1 MADQNN
7 AQLNADKKEVTTP
20 QAVGNYPDDTEFAT
34 DTWMGAVFSPDATQA
49 NGNIMYDPSTQTERY
64 LGPQVTSPKN
74 TDLPAAQ
81 TNNNTTQTT
90 AATQATTTTQTTTTS
105 NYQNNANRRNDI
117 SNLTRYEMGTEAG
130 AMPRLDARSD
140 ERLQTRSPVTGPSE
154 ARGDAAGGLGMV
166 GLGLSLLSLFML
178 PYLLAPIGIV
188 IGYLAMRR
196 NAATLGTWAMIVGA
210 IAILGALIVYPYFIA
225 R

>member
-1 MADQNN
+1 MADEKN

-20 QAVGNYPDDTEFAT
+20 QPFQSYLDDTEFGA
-34 DTWMGAVFSPDATQA
+34 DTWMGAVMNPDASRSNTNMMHNPGKKTDEYLGPQATWSHTDLPATQA
-49 NGNIMYDPSTQTERY
+49 NNS
-64 LGPQVTSPKN
+64 
-74 TDLPAAQ
+74 
-81 TNNNTTQTT
+81 
-90 AATQATTTTQTTTTS
+90 
-105 NYQNNANRRNDI
+105 QNNANRSNDI
-117 SNLTRYEMGTEAG
+117 SNLTKYEMGAEAG
-130 AMPRLDARSD
+130 ALPRMD
-140 ERLQTRSPVTGPSE
+140 TRRNESKSPVTGPNQ

-188 IGYLAMRR
+188 LGYLAMRR
-196 NAATLGTWAMIVGA
+196 NATTLGTWAMIVGA